1 MILDYFRRATLYQVV
16 DPAAA
21 RRWFA
26 IWVLAND
33 EGAEPSWQS
42 SGTGRMS
49 RPTGNGPRRRNGRRR
64 RIPAKAGA
72 GTSGRRRSGGL
83 GPERYREEF
92 GRIEEKE
99 LFPWLREQG
108 GGAPQEVYQRL
119 VDPRGGGRRRRR
131 ATTLIDR
138 LAADA
143 PGNPG
148 MWFDAAPGLP
158 EEEGMAAIEAL
169 LEWRPT
175 LPASWPDNLP
185 RLFVHERCRQVIW
198 CLSNFNRMSIG
209 DSKAPMRDP
218 GGLVPLHGAGRSW
231 ATWAAGRW
239 RRRGRG
245 VLNAPRR
252 HGEHGEGK

>member
-33 EGAEPSWQS
+33 EEPSRLAIIRDWPDEQTY
-42 SGTGRMS
+42 GEWATATERTTTADS
-49 RPTGNGPRRRNGRRR
+49 RKGWGGDIGPAQGSE
-64 RIPAKAGA
+64 GW
-72 GTSGRRRSGGL
+72 

-92 GRIEEKE
+92 RRIEEKE
-99 LFPWLREQG
+99 LFPWLREQIG
-108 GGAPQEVYQRL
+108 AGAPQEVYQRL
-119 VDPRGGGRRRRR
+119 VDPRAGAAPTTEG
-131 ATTLIDR
+131 TTLIDR

-218 GGLVPLHGAGRSW
+218 VDLCRYMALAELGYVGGGALEG
-231 ATWAAGRW
+231 
-239 RRRGRG
+239 RRGRG
-245 VLNAPRR
+245 VY
-252 HGEHGEGK
+252 